1 MNIEKKSGL
10 LHRIYLY
17 LKNKFD
23 PTNPP
28 KEEEIYAIQICQK
41 LILNPNSKLT
51 NAPISFKRF
60 IKNDNNNMFI
70 VINNRIIS
78 LINHVYCYNVYIES
92 TEHYLEICEI
102 FDNEMEKRRQALE
115 DEIKN
120 NIQHSLKEI
129 LKKVS

>member
-1 MNIEKKSGL
+1 MNTEKKSGL

-102 FDNEMEKRRQALE
+102 FDNEMEKRKQALE

-120 NIQHSLKEI
+120 NIQHSIKEI

>member
-1 MNIEKKSGL
+1 MNTEKKSGL
-10 LHRIYLY
+10 LHRLYLY

-23 PTNPP
+23 PTPEP
-28 KEEEIYAIQICQK
+28 KEEEIFALEICKK
-41 LILNPNSKLT
+41 LIVNTNSKLT

-60 IKNDNNNMFI
+60 IKNDDNNMFI
-70 VINNRIIS
+70 VINNRTIS
-78 LINHVYCYNVYIES
+78 LINHVYSYNVFIES
-92 TEHYLEICEI
+92 FEHYSDICEL
-102 FDNEMEKRRQALE
+102 FDNEMEKRRQELE

>member
-1 MNIEKKSGL
+1 MNTEKKSGL

-129 LKKVS
+129 LKKIS

>member
-1 MNIEKKSGL
+1 MNTEKKSGL
-10 LHRIYLY
+10 LHRLYLY

-23 PTNPP
+23 PTPEP

-41 LILNPNSKLT
+41 LIMSPNSKLT

-60 IKNDNNNMFI
+60 IKNDDNNMFI
-70 VINNRIIS
+70 VINSRTIS
-78 LINHVYCYNVYIES
+78 LINHVYSYNVFIES
-92 TEHYLEICEI
+92 FEHYSDICEL
-102 FDNEMEKRRQALE
+102 FDNEMEKRRQELE

>member
-1 MNIEKKSGL
+1 MNTEKKSGL

>member
-1 MNIEKKSGL
+1 MITEKKSGI
-10 LHRIYLY
+10 LHKIYLY

-23 PTNPP
+23 PTPP
-28 KEEEIYAIQICQK
+28 TKEEEKYALEICKK
-41 LILNPNSKLT
+41 LISKPTSKLT

-60 IKNDNNNMFI
+60 ITCEENNMFI
-70 VINNRIIS
+70 VIKDRTIT
-78 LINHVYCYNVYIES
+78 LINHVYSYNVFVESLENYIQI
-92 TEHYLEICEI
+92 LEI
-102 FDNEMEKRRQALE
+102 FDKEMEKRRQDLE